1 MTRLRELIE
10 EKGIQQKQ
18 AAQDLGLST
27 STMNNYVGE
36 KREPDFDMVGR
47 LCDYFG
53 CTADYFLGRS
63 DNRYPQISEEDAKH
77 LEIYHS
83 LPPEI
88 RRAVD
93 GLMAPYAAQAEKEEN
108 AG

>member
-1 MTRLRELIE
+1 MNRIREMRLAMGWRQE
-10 EKGIQQKQ
+10 
-18 AAQDLGLST
+18 DLG
-27 STMNNYVGE
+27 E
-36 KREPDFDMVGR
+36 KMHLKKNTISRYETGSLGIDAEDVAR
-47 LCDYFG
+47 LCDLFG
-53 CTADYFLGRS
+53 CTADYLIGRS
-63 DNRYPQISEEDAKH
+63 DNPYPQISEEDAKH
-77 LEIYHS
+77 LETYHA